1 LPQNRE
7 GAVGKDRRIIK
18 AEVIMRA
25 KIIML
30 LTFVILLCQ
39 NSEGHAQHDWTEK
52 IAALKPTVV
61 NIERSSEIVF
71 ETEKQGKSYGT
82 GFIID
87 ADRGIIATNA
97 HVTGI
102 SPSNVRIN
110 FYNGSFTQAKKLYFD
125 LVHDFGFYQLDPQ
138 KLEFKLQSVECGSWN
153 DLSMGDELLF
163 IGNNEREEYSVK
175 FGTVANIN
183 INKGERHSSY
193 IHTTFN
199 SAGGSSGSPVWNTE
213 GKVVGIHSR
222 GTRTSD
228 FELPID
234 YLLDVLHK
242 IKNKIPIKRGEIG
255 VDLKLITMGE
265 AIRHYSLPKKITA
278 EISPFSKGTPKVIQ
292 IESLIPRSSSEKL
305 LKQGDIIY
313 KLEGKLLNDN
323 LYLFDALLDKNVG
336 QTVAVEIFRS
346 GQPLRIE
353 VHVEDIEKK
362 KIRRFVRFAG
372 GIFHNIT
379 PQLRR
384 IYDFSGDGIN
394 MSFAADGSSFSQL
407 GYRDKK
413 NRFFRVIVTEFD
425 GRSIKN
431 IDDFIKVCADIKDG
445 QNTFV
450 IVRDFMQFNTS
461 LKPKSLTVNLKYGPL
476 ELFSWTAESL
486 DWQKIEA
493 LPPKKGIA
501 DTDVTL
507 KS

>member
-1 LPQNRE
+1 
-7 GAVGKDRRIIK
+7 
-18 AEVIMRA
+18 MRA
-25 KIIML
+25 KLTIL
-30 LTFVILLCQ
+30 LTIAILFFQ
-39 NSEGHAQHDWTEK
+39 DSQGYAQHDWTEK

-87 ADRGIIATNA
+87 ADKGIIATNA

-102 SPSNVRIN
+102 SPSNVSIN
-110 FYNGSFTQAKKLYFD
+110 FYNGSITQAKKLYFD
-125 LVHDFGFYQLDPQ
+125 PVHDFGFYQLDPQ
-138 KLEFKLQSVECGSWN
+138 KLEFKLQFVECGSWN

-183 INKGERHSSY
+183 IN
-193 IHTTFN
+193 
-199 SAGGSSGSPVWNTE
+199 
-213 GKVVGIHSR
+213 
-222 GTRTSD
+222 
-228 FELPID
+228 
-234 YLLDVLHK
+234 
-242 IKNKIPIKRGEIG
+242 
-255 VDLKLITMGE
+255 
-265 AIRHYSLPKKITA
+265 
-278 EISPFSKGTPKVIQ
+278 
-292 IESLIPRSSSEKL
+292 
-305 LKQGDIIY
+305 
-313 KLEGKLLNDN
+313 
-323 LYLFDALLDKNVG
+323 
-336 QTVAVEIFRS
+336 
-346 GQPLRIE
+346 
-353 VHVEDIEKK
+353 
-362 KIRRFVRFAG
+362 
-372 GIFHNIT
+372 
-379 PQLRR
+379 
-384 IYDFSGDGIN
+384 

-413 NRFFRVIVTEFD
+413 NRLFGVIITEFD

-431 IDDFIKVCADIKDG
+431 IDDFINVCADIKDG

-493 LPPKKGIA
+493 LPLKKKIV
-501 DTDVTL
+501 DTDATL

>member
-1 LPQNRE
+1 LPKE
-7 GAVGKDRRIIK
+7 
-18 AEVIMRA
+18 
-25 KIIML
+25 
-30 LTFVILLCQ
+30 
-39 NSEGHAQHDWTEK
+39 
-52 IAALKPTVV
+52 IAA
-61 NIERSSEIVF
+61 EMR
-71 ETEKQGKSYGT
+71 
-82 GFIID
+82 
-87 ADRGIIATNA
+87 
-97 HVTGI
+97 
-102 SPSNVRIN
+102 
-110 FYNGSFTQAKKLYFD
+110 
-125 LVHDFGFYQLDPQ
+125 
-138 KLEFKLQSVECGSWN
+138 
-153 DLSMGDELLF
+153 
-163 IGNNEREEYSVK
+163 
-175 FGTVANIN
+175 
-183 INKGERHSSY
+183 
-193 IHTTFN
+193 
-199 SAGGSSGSPVWNTE
+199 
-213 GKVVGIHSR
+213 
-222 GTRTSD
+222 
-228 FELPID
+228 
-234 YLLDVLHK
+234 
-242 IKNKIPIKRGEIG
+242 
-255 VDLKLITMGE
+255 
-265 AIRHYSLPKKITA
+265 
-278 EISPFSKGTPKVIQ
+278 PFSKGTPKVIQ

-313 KLEGKLLNDN
+313 KLEEKLLNDN

>member
-1 LPQNRE
+1 
-7 GAVGKDRRIIK
+7 
-18 AEVIMRA
+18 MRN
-25 KIIML
+25 KILFL
-30 LTFVILLCQ
+30 LTILILFSQ
-39 NSEGHAQHDWTEK
+39 NPEGLALHDWTEK

-242 IKNKIPIKRGEIG
+242 IKNDIPIKRGEIG
-255 VDLKLITMGE
+255 VDLKLVTMGE
-265 AIRHYSLPKKITA
+265 AVRHFNLPKEIAA
-278 EISPFSKGTPKVIQ
+278 EISPFNKGTPKVIE
-292 IESLIPRSSSEKL
+292 IETLIPRSSSEKL

-313 KLEGKLLNDN
+313 KLEEKLLYDN
-323 LYLFDALLDKNVG
+323 LYLFDALLDQNVG
-336 QTVAVEIFRS
+336 QTVVLEIFRS
-346 GQPLRIE
+346 GQPLRIN
-353 VHVEDIEKK
+353 VYVEDIEKK

-372 GIFHNIT
+372 AIFHDIT

-384 IYDFSGDGIN
+384 VYDFSGDGIN

-407 GYRDKK
+407 GYRDKE
-413 NRFFRVIVTEFD
+413 NRFFRVIVSEFD
-425 GRSIKN
+425 GRPIKN
-431 IDDFIKVCADIKDG
+431 LDDFIKVCAGIHDG
-445 QNTFV
+445 KNTFV
-450 IVRDFMQFNTS
+450 IVRDFMMFNRS
-461 LKPKSLTVNLKYGPL
+461 LKPQGVTVNLKYGPL
-476 ELFSWTAESL
+476 ELFSWNAKSL
-486 DWQKIEA
+486 DWQKDE
-493 LPPKKGIA
+493 LPQKEEIA
-501 DTDVTL
+501 ETNATI